1 MILHAPP
8 DFSGGVFVFGAYSM
22 AKKKELIN
30 HGILY
35 RPQDLPDDS
44 LCAGI
49 DEVGRGCLAGPVV
62 AGAVVFPKDFDLIG
76 LDDSKKLT
84 EKERLCLDSEIKH
97 LAWAWGIGLVWQK
110 KIEEINILQA
120 SLLAMARALAALQ
133 KNFPQ
138 TLPKV
143 YLIDGTFAIPPFYL
157 NEYKLVPLEQKTIIQ
172 GDALEPSISAASVI
186 AKNFRDKLMIK
197 MDTRYPKYGFASH
210 KGYGTKEHR
219 LAIQKY
225 GPCPLHRMDFKSVR
239 PQTMEQGTLC

>member
-1 MILHAPP
+1 
-8 DFSGGVFVFGAYSM
+8 M
-22 AKKKELIN
+22 AKRKELIN

-35 RPQDLPDDS
+35 RPHDWANENI
-44 LCAGI
+44 CAGI

-76 LDDSKKLT
+76 LDDSKKLS
-84 EKERLCLDSEIKH
+84 EKERLCLDGEIKN

-110 KIEEINILQA
+110 TIEEINILQA
-120 SLLAMARALAALQ
+120 SLLAMARAIAAL
-133 KNFPQ
+133 KIKFPQ
-138 TLPKV
+138 TDPKI
-143 YLIDGTFAIPPFYL
+143 YLIDGTFPIPPFYL
-157 NEYKLVPLEQKTIIQ
+157 AKYSLSPLSQKTIVQ

-197 MDTRYPKYGFASH
+197 MDERYPGYGFASH

-219 LAIQKY
+219 LAIQKQ

-239 PQTMEQGTLC
+239 PKSMKQGSLC

>member
-1 MILHAPP
+1 
-8 DFSGGVFVFGAYSM
+8 M

-35 RPQDLPDDS
+35 RPQNLSDDS
-44 LCAGI
+44 IAVGI

-62 AGAVVFPKDFDLIG
+62 AGAVVFPKHFDLIG

-84 EKERLCLDSEIKH
+84 EKERLCLDAEIKS
-97 LAWAWGIGLVWQK
+97 LAWAWGIGLVWMKTIQ
-110 KIEEINILQA
+110 EINILQA
-120 SLLAMARALAALQ
+120 SLLAMARAVAAL
-133 KNFPQ
+133 KNNFPN
-138 TLPKV
+138 TNPKIF
-143 YLIDGTFAIPPFYL
+143 LIDGTFTIPQFYL
-157 NEYKLVPLEQKTIIQ
+157 SQYGLTPHTQTSIVQ
-172 GDALEPSISAASVI
+172 GDGLEPSISAASVI
-186 AKNFRDKLMIK
+186 AKNFRDRLMVKLSA
-197 MDTRYPKYGFASH
+197 RYPEYGFASH

>member
-1 MILHAPP
+1 MT
-8 DFSGGVFVFGAYSM
+8 
-22 AKKKELIN
+22 KKKELIN

-35 RPQDLPDDS
+35 RPHNLSDDTI
-44 LCAGI
+44 CAGI
-49 DEVGRGCLAGPVV
+49 DEVGRGCL

-84 EKERLCLDSEIKH
+84 EKERLCLDSEIKS

-120 SLLAMARALAALQ
+120 SLLAMARAVAALRI
-133 KNFPQ
+133 KFPQ
-138 TLPKV
+138 TSPKI
-143 YLIDGTFAIPPFYL
+143 YLIDGTFAIPAFYL
-157 NEYKLVPLEQKTIIQ
+157 KKYQLNPLTQKTIVQ
-172 GDALEPSISAASVI
+172 GDASEPSISAASVI
-186 AKNFRDKLMIK
+186 AKNFRDRLMIK
-197 MDTRYPKYGFASH
+197 MDARYPNYGFASH

-239 PQTMEQGTLC
+239 PQSMEQGTLC

>member
-1 MILHAPP
+1 MT
-8 DFSGGVFVFGAYSM
+8 
-22 AKKKELIN
+22 KKKELIN

-35 RPQDLPDDS
+35 RPHNLSDDTI
-44 LCAGI
+44 CAGI

-62 AGAVVFPKDFDLIG
+62 AGAVVFPKGFDLIG

-84 EKERLCLDSEIKH
+84 EKERLCLDSEIKS

-120 SLLAMARALAALQ
+120 SLLAMARAVAALRI
-133 KNFPQ
+133 KFPQ
-138 TLPKV
+138 TSPKI
-143 YLIDGTFAIPPFYL
+143 YLIDGTFAIPAFYL
-157 NEYKLVPLEQKTIIQ
+157 KKYQLNPLTQKTIVQ
-172 GDALEPSISAASVI
+172 GDASEPSISAASVI
-186 AKNFRDKLMIK
+186 AKNFRDRLMIK
-197 MDTRYPKYGFASH
+197 MDARYPNYGFASH

-239 PQTMEQGTLC
+239 PQSMEQGTLC

>member
-1 MILHAPP
+1 MT
-8 DFSGGVFVFGAYSM
+8 
-22 AKKKELIN
+22 KKKELIN

-35 RPQDLPDDS
+35 RPHNLSDDTI
-44 LCAGI
+44 CAGI

-84 EKERLCLDSEIKH
+84 EKERLCLDSEIKS

-120 SLLAMARALAALQ
+120 SLLAMARAVAALRI
-133 KNFPQ
+133 KFPQ
-138 TLPKV
+138 TSPKI
-143 YLIDGTFAIPPFYL
+143 YLIDGTFAIPAFYL
-157 NEYKLVPLEQKTIIQ
+157 KKYQLNPLTQKTIVQ
-172 GDALEPSISAASVI
+172 GDASEPSISAASVI
-186 AKNFRDKLMIK
+186 AKNFRDRLMIK
-197 MDTRYPKYGFASH
+197 MDARYPNYGFASH

-239 PQTMEQGTLC
+239 PQSMEQGTLC